1 MNETALRAARW
12 RVAGAAGLTA
22 LLGYV
27 LTLAPTVTF
36 WDSGELLAAARGLGI
51 PHPPGAPFFVLLAHV
66 WAELLPFGSFAWRV
80 NLLAA
85 ATGALTVAFLA
96 LAIFE
101 ALRRHGGVQAEFGAV
116 LAALVAGFTL
126 THWQDSNG
134 TEIYAVATAMIGAI
148 VWLAFLWRSA
158 RETASP
164 ERDGAAI
171 ARPPGRYLLLV
182 LYLFGLA
189 VGDHLLT
196 LLAGPAVIAFRYAE
210 ERRVSVEVVVVAAVW
225 AALVAAGLGSAA
237 LLVVAGVGLI
247 AASLVAARARRL
259 DFALI
264 GMAVAAIGV
273 TTYLFLLLRAGQHPV
288 PNEVQPDTWARLLD
302 VIRRGQYPVRTPLD
316 DPMVAHGVTNPGRS
330 LGVIGLQL
338 VNYAQYFSWQWGA
351 ALPDVA
357 RGIVATAFVSLG
369 FFGSRRQW
377 RTDRSAWW
385 LFFVLWLVTGLG
397 LVAYMNFKP
406 GFSQAYG
413 RFPDPADH
421 EVRERDYFFVVS
433 FLVWGCWAGLQL
445 ARLAA
450 QWWGRRGG
458 WRVAGGIA
466 AAGAL
471 LPLAFNWPVA
481 TRRGPDRVLARD
493 VAFDLLNS
501 VGPYGVLVTYGDND
515 TFPLWYL
522 QDVEGVRRDVTVVCL
537 ALANTDWYVRELRD
551 APVHPFDEAAA
562 PAIWRGRHPT
572 LPDRPLLLM
581 TDAEIAAT
589 AGHLVPIDRADT
601 LTLGPVR
608 EVIPAG
614 VTLLPSQFVL
624 LRILQQVLGRRPF
637 AWAVTAG
644 RESLGLKGRMVLQ
657 GMAWRVEPGPID
669 SASARYGGGPM
680 AGVLVD
686 VPLTDALLWG
696 TYRYGDVLSSGAAAL
711 EPAAQGMAADLG
723 LPFTYLASIAERQ
736 GDASAAVRNLEVAVR
751 LAPSPEL
758 DRILQG
764 LKSGTGRR

>member
-1 MNETALRAARW
+1 MTAQDSPNARW
-12 RVAGAAGLTA
+12 RVAGAAGITA

-51 PHPPGAPFFVLLAHV
+51 PHPPGSPFFVLLAHV
-66 WAELLPFGSFAWRV
+66 WAALLPIGTFAWRV

-85 ATGALTVAFLA
+85 TAGALTVAFLA
-96 LAIFE
+96 LAIHE
-101 ALRRHGGVQAEFGAV
+101 TLPRRGDRQAEFVAV
-116 LAALVAGFTL
+116 VAALVAGFTL
-126 THWQDSNG
+126 THWQDSDG
-134 TEIYAVATAMIGAI
+134 TEVYAVATAMLGAI
-148 VWLAFLWRSA
+148 VWLAFRWRAA
-158 RETASP
+158 REARPAERAGALAERPP
-164 ERDGAAI
+164 ERH
-171 ARPPGRYLLLV
+171 LLII

-196 LLAGPAVIAFRYAE
+196 LLAGPAIIAFLYVE
-210 ERRVSVEVVVVAAVW
+210 ERRVSVDVAVVAAVW
-225 AALVAAGLGSAA
+225 AALVGVGLGSDA
-237 LLVVAGVGLI
+237 LLTLAGVGLVVVSI
-247 AASLVAARARRL
+247 GAARVRRL
-259 DFALI
+259 DFALL

-273 TTYLFLLLRAGQHPV
+273 TTYLFLLLRAGQHPF
-288 PNEVQPDTWARLLD
+288 PNEAQPDTWARLLD

-316 DPMVAHGVTNPGRS
+316 DPMMVHGATNPGRS
-330 LGVIGLQL
+330 LEVIGLQL
-338 VNYAQYFSWQWGA
+338 LNYAQYFSWQWGA

-357 RGIVATAFVSLG
+357 RGIVATAFASLG
-369 FFGSRRQW
+369 FFGSRTQW
-377 RTDRSAWW
+377 REDRSGWR

-406 GFSQAYG
+406 GFSQGYT

-450 QWWGRRGG
+450 RWWGRRGG
-458 WRVAGGIA
+458 WRLAGGVAVA
-466 AAGAL
+466 AAL
-471 LPLAFNWPVA
+471 LPLGLNWPVA
-481 TRRGPDRVLARD
+481 TRGGPDRALARD

-522 QDVEGVRRDVTVVCL
+522 QEVEGVRRDVTVVCL

-551 APVHPFDEAAA
+551 APVHPFDESGA
-562 PAIWRGRHPT
+562 PPVWRGRHPSP
-572 LPDRPLLLM
+572 PDRPLLVM
-581 TDAEIAAT
+581 SDSEISAV
-589 AGHLVPIDRADT
+589 AGHLVPVERTDT

-608 EVIPAG
+608 QVIPG
-614 VTLLPSQFVL
+614 GITLLPSQFVL

-637 AWAVTAG
+637 AWAATAG
-644 RESLGLKGRMVLQ
+644 RESLGFGGRMVLQ
-657 GMAWRVEPGPID
+657 GMAWRLEPGPID
-669 SASARYGGGPM
+669 SGSARYGGGPM

-686 VPLTDALLWG
+686 VPLTDSLLWG
-696 TYRYGDVLSSGAAAL
+696 TFRYGDVVASGAAGL

-723 LPFTYLASIAERQ
+723 LPFTYLASIAQRQ
-736 GDASAAVRNLEVAVR
+736 GDGAAAIRDLRVAVR

-758 DRILQG
+758 DRILRD
-764 LKSGTGRR
+764 LTSGTGQR